1 VSHAA
6 TLAIHLHHHVR
17 GPRLDYFGLVL
28 AAAISWAGLPGPG
41 EAALIAAGIAAARGH
56 LDLAAAITAAW
67 AGATAGGICGWLV
80 GRLGGRR
87 VVLAGRWLRHTREHA
102 LERGNRFF
110 ERYGVVAVYFAPSWV
125 AGLHAM
131 SAGRFLPANAVC
143 ALLWAL
149 LIGVGSYVVGPSVRE
164 LASDIGLVG
173 AVAIVLV
180 LASTALARR
189 RWRRRA

>member
-1 VSHAA
+1 
-6 TLAIHLHHHVR
+6 
-17 GPRLDYFGLVL
+17 
-28 AAAISWAGLPGPG
+28 
-41 EAALIAAGIAAARGH
+41 
-56 LDLAAAITAAW
+56 
-67 AGATAGGICGWLV
+67 
-80 GRLGGRR
+80 
-87 VVLAGRWLRHTREHA
+87 
-102 LERGNRFF
+102 
-110 ERYGVVAVYFAPSWV
+110 
-125 AGLHAM
+125 M
-131 SAGRFLPANAVC
+131 STGRFLPANAVC